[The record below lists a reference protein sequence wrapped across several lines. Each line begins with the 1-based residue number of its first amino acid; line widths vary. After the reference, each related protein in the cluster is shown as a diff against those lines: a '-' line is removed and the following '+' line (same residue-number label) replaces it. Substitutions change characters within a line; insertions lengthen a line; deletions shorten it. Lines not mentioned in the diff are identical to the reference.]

1 MRTAAR
7 LGGVAA
13 AATAA
18 FVAGPALASIQPLRR
33 ALTPTLLPASLSGVH
48 HGSHVA
54 LTFDDGPDRASTPA
68 FLDLLARHD
77 VRATFF
83 LLGSHAV
90 DEPDLL
96 RRMAAEGHELA
107 VHGWTHRC
115 VALVSRRRLTREL
128 CMTRDVLERTT
139 GSAAVWY
146 RPPYGVLTGP
156 ALVAARAAG
165 LRTVLWS
172 AWGVDWRQ
180 GRTPEQVVT
189 TVSRDL
195 RPGGTILLHDSDRT
209 SASGS
214 WRATLPATD
223 LLLHELAA
231 AGVPVGPL
239 SARSGLAEPV
249 PAA

>member
-1 MRTAAR
+1 MRTAVR
-7 LGGVAA
+7 LGGAA
-13 AATAA
+13 AGVTAA
-18 FVAGPALASIQPLRR
+18 YFAGPALASIQPVRR
-33 ALTPTLLPASLSGVH
+33 ALTPTVLPASLSGVH
-48 HGSHVA
+48 DGAHVA
-54 LTFDDGPDRASTPA
+54 LTFDDGPDRTSTPA
-68 FLDLLARHD
+68 FLDLLARHG

-115 VALVSRRRLTREL
+115 VMLLGRRRLTREL
-128 CMTRDVLERTT
+128 CMTREVLERVT
-139 GSAAVWY
+139 GSPVVWY

-180 GRTPEQVVT
+180 GRTPEQVVA
-189 TVSRDL
+189 TVCRDL
-195 RPGGTILLHDSDRT
+195 RPGGTVLLHDSDRT

-223 LLLHELAA
+223 LLLRRLSAE
-231 AGVPVGPL
+231 GVPVGPL
-239 SARSGLAEPV
+239 AARTVTAEPV